1 MNIQGVVVL
10 YNPDYTIL
18 DNIKSYLDGIEKLY
32 IVDNSETKN
41 HELINKIVSI
51 SAKCI
56 YIDNNGNQ
64 GIAHALNV
72 GAQKA
77 IEDGADWLLTM
88 D

>member
-1 MNIQGVVVL
+1 MKIYGVIVL
-10 YNPDYTIL
+10 YNPD
-18 DNIKSYLDGIEKLY
+18 N
-32 IVDNSETKN
+32 
-41 HELINKIVSI
+41 
-51 SAKCI
+51 
-56 YIDNNGNQ
+56 NNGNQ